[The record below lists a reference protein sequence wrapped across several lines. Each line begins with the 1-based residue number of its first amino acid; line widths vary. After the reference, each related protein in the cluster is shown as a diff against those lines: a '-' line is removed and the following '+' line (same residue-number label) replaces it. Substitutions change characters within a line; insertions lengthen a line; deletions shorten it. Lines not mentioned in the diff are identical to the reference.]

1 MKMRTSYPA
10 AQHDK
15 DQHEVASS
23 QGNVQRSSALK
34 RRRFLAINRLQTHC
48 KALAK
53 NYTIHSMFELS
64 DYCVLSK
71 CFFLRN
77 MCFATFCRLKEKYC
91 RNLTKKNKTMFIT
104 TRSTPGGQHD
114 FDRAG
119 PSCHLFFRN
128 CARPA
133 AALGDFLS

>member
-53 NYTIHSMFELS
+53 NYTIHSMFEQSRKTLNP
-64 DYCVLSK
+64 LARFSK
-71 CFFLRN
+71 N
-77 MCFATFCRLKEKYC
+77 
-91 RNLTKKNKTMFIT
+91 IT
-104 TRSTPGGQHD
+104 LEPVMERPGMKPLQW
-114 FDRAG
+114 
-119 PSCHLFFRN
+119 
-128 CARPA
+128 
-133 AALGDFLS
+133 